1 MSGYQVGYIVGSL
14 STESINRTLAEAL
27 IRVAPKHLKFVE
39 IPILDLQL
47 YNRDFD
53 TDYPQ
58 RVRRSRMRSPRRMR
72 CYSCR
77 PSTTGVSRA
86 A

>member
-1 MSGYQVGYIVGSL
+1 MSVYQVGYIVGSL
-14 STESINRTLAEAL
+14 STESINRTLAAAL
-27 IRVAPKHLKFVE
+27 IRLAPPHLKFVE
-39 IPILDLQL
+39 IPILNLPL

-58 RVRRSRMRSPRRMR
+58 RAMRSRMRSLRRKQ
-72 CYSCR
+72 CYSCP
-77 PSTTGVSRA
+77 PSTTGASRA